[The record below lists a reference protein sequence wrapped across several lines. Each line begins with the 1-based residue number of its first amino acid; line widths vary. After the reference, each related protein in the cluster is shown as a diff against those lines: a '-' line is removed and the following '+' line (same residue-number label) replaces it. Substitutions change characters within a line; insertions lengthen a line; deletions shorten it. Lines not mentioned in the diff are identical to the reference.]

1 MERSIILN
9 IISLFYKRLNEETM
23 KKPDAVLQEY
33 IDKAPK
39 FLGYTIEQL
48 KDNRPMPKVCHAN
61 LILERGDE
69 VKHG

>member
-1 MERSIILN
+1 
-9 IISLFYKRLNEETM
+9 M

-61 LILERGDE
+61 LILERGE
-69 VKHG
+69 VSKP